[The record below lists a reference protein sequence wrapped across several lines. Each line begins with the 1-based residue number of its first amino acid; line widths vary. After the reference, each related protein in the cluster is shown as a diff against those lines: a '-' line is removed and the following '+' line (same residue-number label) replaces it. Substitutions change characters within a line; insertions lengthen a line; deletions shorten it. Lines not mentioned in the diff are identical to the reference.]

1 MIINQHINL
10 LTGSDN
16 QKHLDWLARLRIAE
30 DAAKGGTMIFNLPD
44 KIILYIS
51 TAIISIVKPTGLE
64 YLHTGCNPSIIHR
77 DVKTSNILLDINMR
91 AKVSDFGLSRQ
102 AEEDLTHV
110 SSVARGTVGYL
121 DPE

>member
-1 MIINQHINL
+1 MQRKVTQKFHCEEFKVCILLVSPESQINCL
-10 LTGSDN
+10 S
-16 QKHLDWLARLRIAE
+16 
-30 DAAKGGTMIFNLPD
+30 FF
-44 KIILYIS
+44 
-51 TAIISIVKPTGLE
+51 VGLE

-77 DVKTSNILLDINMR
+77 DVKTSNILLDVNMR

>member
-1 MIINQHINL
+1 M
-10 LTGSDN
+10 
-16 QKHLDWLARLRIAE
+16 
-30 DAAKGGTMIFNLPD
+30 
-44 KIILYIS
+44 
-51 TAIISIVKPTGLE
+51 
-64 YLHTGCNPSIIHR
+64 HTGCSPSIIHR

-121 DPE
+121 DPEYANYLLYFHDAFHPLPLHLLISMIMNI